1 MKKVFSKAT
10 WMALAGLVAAAAWP
24 ACDYDPVIQ
33 DAIESLPPEDPA
45 GPSEFH
51 RAGQPC
57 VDCHSAYWGA
67 DPQLAIGGT
76 VYEQQ
81 SSGILDPVEGV
92 FVTVFD
98 SAGASQKA
106 CTNSSGNFFVR
117 LEDWE
122 DAKFPLAVQVGNRYM
137 RSLIGRDRSCAGCHE
152 LATQTKVDVDPTV
165 DPSTGQSRTSA
176 GAILVERNTI
186 PVEEQCGLN
195 PASASSSSATTT
207 SSGMGGSGGMMGS
220 GGMGGGGS

>member
-1 MKKVFSKAT
+1 MTNFSRAT
-10 WMALAGLVAAAAWP
+10 WLALVGLVVAAGWP
-24 ACDYDPVIQ
+24 ACSYDPVIQ
-33 DAIESLPPEDPA
+33 EAIEDLPLEDPE

-67 DPQLAIGGT
+67 DPELAIGGT

-81 SSGILDPVEGV
+81 SDGGLDPVEGV

-117 LEDWE
+117 MEDWK
-122 DAKFPLAVQVGNRYM
+122 DAQFPLAVQVGNRYM

-152 LATQTKVDVDPTV
+152 LATQTKVSIDPTV

-186 PVEEQCGLN
+186 PVEEQCGFN
-195 PASASSSSATTT
+195 PASASSSTT
-207 SSGMGGSGGMMGS
+207 SAGTGGAGGAMGS
-220 GGMGGGGS
+220 GGMGGQGGGS